1 MSKEYVE
8 RVVNLKPGEQPPPGA
23 KLVAV
28 RQFQGC
34 IVCGAD
40 SNLRCSSCAAHGLDW
55 MKFCSAKCQKE
66 VWFLHKRVCG
76 AKAVPFRWPGL
87 TKAELEDME
96 GISKR
101 DHKDRLRSKKEAKLH
116 RKGLIPSYESIR
128 KEGLSNF
135 LDPGKDKKLPEE
147 MDRKIVELRNVE
159 FQTRTLGIFTAE
171 TSRMDGFIKGKKA
184 ICHNPFNFMIY
195 LQEAYFPG
203 LAMGFPNEKEKPFWW
218 DMFQHQF
225 VIYYA
230 TLVHAYDDPK
240 KSYDHAP
247 K

>member
-1 MSKEYVE
+1 
-8 RVVNLKPGEQPPPGA
+8 
-23 KLVAV
+23 
-28 RQFQGC
+28 
-34 IVCGAD
+34 
-40 SNLRCSSCAAHGLDW
+40 
-55 MKFCSAKCQKE
+55 
-66 VWFLHKRVCG
+66 
-76 AKAVPFRWPGL
+76 
-87 TKAELEDME
+87 
-96 GISKR
+96 
-101 DHKDRLRSKKEAKLH
+101 
-116 RKGLIPSYESIR
+116 
-128 KEGLSNF
+128 
-135 LDPGKDKKLPEE
+135 

-240 KSYDHAP
+240 KSYDHAEMNAAVVRGNLASLCERTHPGAGKELQEWTRCDKLGPFPGNGVVKPGEGNRLLPSPYETRTESDDEECDDDEGSKEELP
-247 K
+247 KGCRIA